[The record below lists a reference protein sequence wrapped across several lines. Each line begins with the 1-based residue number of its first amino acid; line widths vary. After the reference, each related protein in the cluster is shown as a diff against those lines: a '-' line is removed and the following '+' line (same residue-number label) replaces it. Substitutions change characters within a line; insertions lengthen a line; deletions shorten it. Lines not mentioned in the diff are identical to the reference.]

1 MLGAAASAAALVPA
15 PGHAEGDRDEPAK
28 GKSKKRIMV
37 VGASA
42 MHGALGREI
51 EQALD
56 AAGYEVTRVTR
67 GSSGLSRPD
76 FFNWPKEAK
85 RTYAKFEPHATVVNF
100 GGNDAQGLKMPEGH
114 DPPWIRWP
122 EKGWSAEYAKR
133 VVAFANTIAPRGEH
147 IFWLG
152 MPAMESE
159 TFDQRILKINRIV
172 TSSLQGRPGAHF
184 VDMRKILSR
193 KGERCSDSIV
203 AGGKTIHVRE
213 PDGVH
218 ITRGGGRHVASKLLP
233 MLDEALEREP
243 EPPVP
248 LPSLLRL
255 QFTPR
260 AR

>member
-15 PGHAEGDRDEPAK
+15 PGHAEGDAD
-28 GKSKKRIMV
+28 GKKRIMV

-42 MHGALGREI
+42 MLGALGREI
-51 EQALD
+51 EEALD
-56 AAGYEVTRVTR
+56 AGGYEVERLTK

-76 FFNWPKEAK
+76 FYDWPKHAAK
-85 RTYAKFEPHATVVNF
+85 TYEKFRPHATVVNF
-100 GGNDAQGLKMPEGH
+100 GGNDAQGLKMPDDH

-122 EKGWSAEYAKR
+122 EKGWSAEYGRR

-152 MPAMESE
+152 MPAMQSE
-159 TFDQRILKINRIV
+159 GFDERILKINRIV
-172 TSSLQGRPGAHF
+172 SSSLQGRPGAHF

-193 KGERCSDSIV
+193 KGERYSDSV
-203 AGGKTIHVRE
+203 VVGGKTIQVRE

-218 ITRGGGRHVASKLLP
+218 ITRGGGRHVAKKLLP
-233 MLDEALEREP
+233 MIGEALEREP
-243 EPPVP
+243 EPSVP

-255 QFTPR
+255 LFTPR